1 MKYTGDSLL
10 GVSFEMQTPKPLDN
24 RLVIDTK
31 KELYEINPNTA
42 YEGMLVTCIADGFTY
57 MLKDK
62 SKINSSDG
70 WKSVAIQIVSL
81 TKAEFDQRKENTN
94 SDYTPIDDKIPYL
107 DKDVYYYIY
116 EDSIS
121 EVGEFY
127 VTQDQFNQLN
137 ELIGLKADTSA
148 LNTFKQETKDKF
160 DSLSN
165 KYVPLSFL
173 DSPGEGTLSATLAS
187 YYTKQEADG
196 KFLTRENFGGDTADL
211 SFVKTNDYTST
222 IGTINQEL
230 ANKIDSRSDAEL
242 SSLKTNTIELNNKQI
257 KVQSEGLY
265 FGGKRL
271 AEIEEVPDWICIPHQ
286 QYLQMLNDGKLEEGK
301 YYLTYGDEIDDS
313 GYITMTNLEQKY
325 MSVRNAETIID
336 ELVRNKINSLIRV
349 DDNGVLVVS

>member
-31 KELYEINPNTA
+31 KDLYEINPNTA

-116 EDSIS
+116 EDSMS
-121 EVGEFY
+121 EVGDFY

-137 ELIGLKADTSA
+137 ELLRLKADTST
-148 LNTFKQETKDKF
+148 LNTFKQETNDNF
-160 DSLSN
+160 SSLSTQ
-165 KYVPLSFL
+165 YVPLSFL
-173 DSPGEGTLSATLAS
+173 DSPGEGTLSAILAS
-187 YYTKQEADG
+187 YYTKQEANNT
-196 KFLTRENFGGDTADL
+196 FLTREDFGGEGTDL
-211 SFVKTNDYTST
+211 SFVKTSDYTTT
-222 IGTINQEL
+222 IDTINQTL
-230 ANKIDSRSDAEL
+230 TNKIDSGSDAEL
-242 SSLKTNTIELNNKQI
+242 RSLKTNTIELNNKQI
-257 KVQSEGLY
+257 TVQSDGLH
-265 FGGKRL
+265 FDNKRL
-271 AEIEEVPDWICIPHQ
+271 AEIEEVPDWTCISHQ

-301 YYLTYGDEIDDS
+301 YYLTYGDDIDDS

-325 MSVRNAETIID
+325 MSVRNAESIID
-336 ELVRNKINSLIRV
+336 QKVQNKINSLIRV
-349 DDNGVLVVS
+349 ENGVLFVS

>member
-94 SDYTPIDDKIPYL
+94 SDYTPIDNKLPYL

-116 EDSIS
+116 EDSMS
-121 EVGEFY
+121 EVGDFY
-127 VTQDQFNQLN
+127 VTQDQFDQLN
-137 ELIGLKADTSA
+137 KLIGSKADTQA
-148 LNTFKQETKDKF
+148 LKAFKQETNDNF
-160 DSLSN
+160 SSLSTQ
-165 KYVPLSFL
+165 YVPLSFL
-173 DSPGEGTLSATLAS
+173 DGPGKGTLSAILAN
-187 YYTKQEADG
+187 YYTKEVADNT
-196 KFLTRENFGGDTADL
+196 FLTKEDFGGEGTDL
-211 SFVKTNDYTST
+211 SFVKTDQYSSDME
-222 IGTINQEL
+222 TINQEL
-230 ANKIDSRSDAEL
+230 SNKINTGSDAEL
-242 SSLKTNTIELNNKQI
+242 RSLTTNTITLNNKQI
-257 KVQSEGLY
+257 AVQSEGLY
-265 FGGKRL
+265 FDNKRL
-271 AEIEEVPDWICIPHQ
+271 AETEEVPDWTCISHQ
-286 QYLQMLNDGKLEEGK
+286 QYLQMLNDGKLKEGK
-301 YYLTYGDEIDDS
+301 YYLTYGDDIDDS

-325 MSVRNAETIID
+325 MSVRNAESIID
-336 ELVRNKINSLIRV
+336 RQVRDKIDSLVRV
-349 DDNGVLVVS
+349 ENGVLVVS

>member
-81 TKAEFDQRKENTN
+81 TKAEFDQRQENTN
-94 SDYTPIDDKIPYL
+94 SDYTPIDDKLPYL
-107 DKDVYYYIY
+107 DKNVYYYIY
-116 EDSIS
+116 EDSMS
-121 EVGEFY
+121 EVGDFY

-137 ELIGLKADTSA
+137 ELLRLKADTST
-148 LNTFKQETKDKF
+148 LDTFKQETKDNF
-160 DSLSN
+160 NSLST

-173 DSPGEGTLSATLAS
+173 DDPGEGTLSAILAS

-196 KFLTRENFGGDTADL
+196 KFLTREDFGGGTDL
-211 SFVKTNDYTST
+211 SFVKTDQYESDKE
-222 IGTINQEL
+222 TINQAL
-230 ANKIDSRSDAEL
+230 AKKINSGSDAEL
-242 SSLKTNTIELNNKQI
+242 NSLKTNTITLNNKQI
-257 KVQSEGLY
+257 TVQSDGLH
-265 FGGKRL
+265 FDNKRL
-271 AEIEEVPDWICIPHQ
+271 AETEEVPDWTCISHQ
-286 QYLQMLNDGKLEEGK
+286 QYLQMLNDGKLKEGK
-301 YYLTYGDEIDDS
+301 YYLTYGDDIDDS

-325 MSVRNAETIID
+325 MSVRNAESIID
-336 ELVRNKINSLIRV
+336 TKVRDRINSLVRV
-349 DDNGVLVVS
+349 ENGVLVVS

>member
-94 SDYTPIDDKIPYL
+94 SDYTPIDDKLPYL
-107 DKDVYYYIY
+107 DKNVYYYIY
-116 EDSIS
+116 EDSMS
-121 EVGEFY
+121 EVGDFY

-137 ELIGLKADTSA
+137 ELLRLKADTSA
-148 LNTFKQETKDKF
+148 LNTFKQETNNNF
-160 DSLSN
+160 NSLST

-173 DSPGEGTLSATLAS
+173 DGTGEGTLSAILAS
-187 YYTKQEADG
+187 YYTKQEADD
-196 KFLTRENFGGDTADL
+196 KFLTREDFGGGTDL
-211 SFVKTNDYTST
+211 SFVKTDQYESDKE
-222 IGTINQEL
+222 TINQAL
-230 ANKIDSRSDAEL
+230 ANKINTGSDAEL
-242 SSLKTNTIELNNKQI
+242 NSLKTNIITLNNKQI
-257 KVQSEGLY
+257 TVQSDGLH
-265 FGGKRL
+265 FDNKRL
-271 AEIEEVPDWICIPHQ
+271 AETEEVPDWTCISHQ
-286 QYLQMLNDGKLEEGK
+286 QYLQMLNDGKLKEGK
-301 YYLTYGDEIDDS
+301 YYLTYGDDIDDS

-325 MSVRNAETIID
+325 MSVRNAESIID
-336 ELVRNKINSLIRV
+336 EKVQDRINSLVRV
-349 DDNGVLVVS
+349 ENGVLVVS

>member
-94 SDYTPIDDKIPYL
+94 SDYTPIDDKLPYL
-107 DKDVYYYIY
+107 DKNVYYYIY

-121 EVGEFY
+121 EVGDFY
-127 VTQDQFNQLN
+127 VTQDQFNQLR
-137 ELIGLKADTSA
+137 ELIGLKVDTST
-148 LNTFKQETKDKF
+148 LDTFKQETNDNF
-160 DSLSN
+160 SSLSN
-165 KYVPLSFL
+165 QYVPLSFL
-173 DSPGEGTLSATLAS
+173 DGTGEHTLSSILAS
-187 YYTKQEADG
+187 YYTQEAANS
-196 KFLTRENFGGDTADL
+196 KFLTKEDFGGEDADL
-211 SFVKTNDYTST
+211 SFVNTST
-222 IGTINQEL
+222 YESAIGTINSEL
-230 ANKIDSRSDAEL
+230 AKKITSRSDAEL
-242 SSLKTNTIELNNKQI
+242 NKLKTNTIELNGKQI
-257 KVQSEGLY
+257 TVQPDGLH
-265 FGGKRL
+265 FDNKRL
-271 AEIEEVPDWICIPHQ
+271 AETEEVPDWTCIPHQ
-286 QYLQMLNDGKLEEGK
+286 QYLQMLNDGKLKEGK
-301 YYLTYGDEIDDS
+301 YYLTYGDDIDDS

-325 MSVRNAETIID
+325 MSVRNAESIID
-336 ELVRNKINSLIRV
+336 QKVQDRINSLVRV
-349 DDNGVLVVS
+349 ENGVLVVS

>member
-31 KELYEINPNTA
+31 KELYKINPNTA

-121 EVGEFY
+121 EVGDFY
-127 VTQDQFNQLN
+127 VTQDQFNQLK
-137 ELIGLKADTSA
+137 ELMGLKADTST
-148 LNTFKQETKDKF
+148 LDTFKQETNGKF
-160 DSLSN
+160 SDLST

-173 DSPGEGTLSATLAS
+173 AGTGEGTLSAILAS
-187 YYTKQEADG
+187 YYTKQEANNT
-196 KFLTRENFGGDTADL
+196 FLTREDFGGEGTDL
-211 SFVKTNDYTST
+211 SFVKTDQYKSAMET
-222 IGTINQEL
+222 IDQTL
-230 ANKIDSRSDAEL
+230 TNKIDSGSDAEL
-242 SSLKTNTIELNNKQI
+242 RSLRTNTITLNNKQI
-257 KVQSEGLY
+257 TVQSDGLH
-265 FGGKRL
+265 FDNKRL
-271 AEIEEVPDWICIPHQ
+271 AEIEEVPDWTCISHQ

-301 YYLTYGDEIDDS
+301 YYLTYGDDIDDS

-325 MSVRNAETIID
+325 MSVRNAESIID
-336 ELVRNKINSLIRV
+336 TKVRDRINSLIRV
-349 DDNGVLVVS
+349 ENGVLVVS

>member
-31 KELYEINPNTA
+31 KDLYEINPNTA

-116 EDSIS
+116 EDSMS
-121 EVGEFY
+121 EVGDFY
-127 VTQDQFNQLN
+127 VTQDQFDQLSK
-137 ELIGLKADTSA
+137 LIGLKADTQA
-148 LNTFKQETKDKF
+148 LTAFKQKTEDNF
-160 DSLSN
+160 NSLST

-173 DSPGEGTLSATLAS
+173 AGTGEEGTLSAILAN
-187 YYTKQEADG
+187 YYTKEAANNT
-196 KFLTRENFGGDTADL
+196 FLTREDFGGEGTDL
-211 SFVKTNDYTST
+211 SFVKTDQYSSD
-222 IGTINQEL
+222 IDTINQKL
-230 ANKIDSRSDAEL
+230 ANKINTGSDAEL
-242 SSLKTNTIELNNKQI
+242 NSLKTNTITLNNKQI
-257 KVQSEGLY
+257 KVQPQGLY
-265 FGGKRL
+265 FGDKRL

-286 QYLQMLNDGKLEEGK
+286 QYLQMLNDGKLEEDK
-301 YYLTYGDEIDDS
+301 YYLTYGDDIDDS

-336 ELVRNKINSLIRV
+336 EKVKNKINSLIRV
-349 DDNGVLVVS
+349 ENGVLVVS

>member
-81 TKAEFDQRKENTN
+81 TKAEFDQRQENTN

-116 EDSIS
+116 EDSMS
-121 EVGEFY
+121 EVGDFY
-127 VTQDQFNQLN
+127 VTQDQFNQLS
-137 ELIGLKADTSA
+137 ELLRLKADTSTLKA
-148 LNTFKQETKDKF
+148 FKQETESNF
-160 DSLSN
+160 NSLSN
-165 KYVPLSFL
+165 QYVPLSFL
-173 DSPGEGTLSATLAS
+173 TGTGESTLSAILAN
-187 YYTKQEADG
+187 YYTKEVADNT
-196 KFLTRENFGGDTADL
+196 FLTREDFGGEGTDL
-211 SFVKTNDYTST
+211 SFVKTDQYSSDMEN
-222 IGTINQEL
+222 INQTL
-230 ANKIDSRSDAEL
+230 SNKIDTGSDAEL
-242 SSLKTNTIELNNKQI
+242 RSLTTNTITLNNKQI
-257 KVQSEGLY
+257 TVQSDGLH
-265 FGGKRL
+265 FDNKRL
-271 AEIEEVPDWICIPHQ
+271 AETEEVPDWTCISHQ
-286 QYLQMLNDGKLEEGK
+286 QYLQMLNDGKLKDGK
-301 YYLTYGDEIDDS
+301 YYLTYGDDIDDS

-325 MSVRNAETIID
+325 MSVRNAESIID
-336 ELVRNKINSLIRV
+336 QKVQSKINSLVRV
-349 DDNGVLVVS
+349 DNGVLVVS

>member
-107 DKDVYYYIY
+107 DKNVYYYIY

-121 EVGEFY
+121 EVGDFY
-127 VTQDQFNQLN
+127 VTQDQFNQLSK
-137 ELIGLKADTSA
+137 LIGLKADTSA
-148 LNTFKQETKDKF
+148 LDTFKQETNDKF
-160 DSLSN
+160 SSLSTQ
-165 KYVPLSFL
+165 YVPLSFL
-173 DSPGEGTLSATLAS
+173 DGTGEGTLSAILAS
-187 YYTKQEADG
+187 YYTKQAADD
-196 KFLTRENFGGDTADL
+196 KFLTREDFGGGTDL
-211 SFVKTNDYTST
+211 SFVKTDQYESAME
-222 IGTINQEL
+222 TINQEL
-230 ANKIDSRSDAEL
+230 ANKIDSGSNAEL
-242 SSLKTNTIELNNKQI
+242 NSLKTNTIELNNKQI
-257 KVQSEGLY
+257 TVQSDGLH
-265 FGGKRL
+265 FDNKRL
-271 AEIEEVPDWICIPHQ
+271 AEIEEVPDWTCISHQ
-286 QYLQMLNDGKLEEGK
+286 QYLQMLNDGKLKEGK
-301 YYLTYGDEIDDS
+301 YYLTYGDDIDDS

-325 MSVRNAETIID
+325 MSVRNAESIID
-336 ELVRNKINSLIRV
+336 TKVKDRINSLVRV
-349 DDNGVLVVS
+349 ENGVLVVS

>member
-31 KELYEINPNTA
+31 KDLYEINPNTA

-116 EDSIS
+116 EDSMS
-121 EVGEFY
+121 EVGDFY
-127 VTQDQFNQLN
+127 VTQDQFNQLS
-137 ELIGLKADTSA
+137 ELLRLKADTST
-148 LNTFKQETKDKF
+148 LDTFKKETNDKF
-160 DSLSN
+160 GDLSN
-165 KYVPLSFL
+165 QYVPLSFL
-173 DSPGEGTLSATLAS
+173 AGTGEGTLSAILAN
-187 YYTKQEADG
+187 YYTKEVADG
-196 KFLTRENFGGDTADL
+196 KFLTRDDFGGEGTDL
-211 SFVKTNDYTST
+211 SFVKTDEYNTYK
-222 IGTINQEL
+222 GTIDQQL
-230 ANKIDSRSDAEL
+230 ANKINSRSDAEL
-242 SSLKTNTIELNNKQI
+242 TSLKTNTIELNNKQI
-257 KVQSEGLY
+257 TVQSDGLH
-265 FGGKRL
+265 FDNKRL
-271 AEIEEVPDWICIPHQ
+271 AEIEEVPDWTCISHQ
-286 QYLQMLNDGKLEEGK
+286 QYLQMLNDGKLKEGK
-301 YYLTYGDEIDDS
+301 YYLTYGDDIDDS

-325 MSVRNAETIID
+325 MSVRNAESIID
-336 ELVRNKINSLIRV
+336 EKVQDRINSLIQV
-349 DDNGVLVVS
+349 NDGVLVVS

>member
-81 TKAEFDQRKENTN
+81 TKAEFDQRQENTN

-116 EDSIS
+116 EDSMS
-121 EVGEFY
+121 EVGDFY
-127 VTQDQFNQLN
+127 VTQDQFDQLS
-137 ELIGLKADTSA
+137 ELIGLKADTQA
-148 LNTFKQETKDKF
+148 LKAFKQETESNF
-160 DSLSN
+160 NSLST
-165 KYVPLSFL
+165 KYVPVSFL
-173 DSPGEGTLSATLAS
+173 TGTGGGTLSAILAN
-187 YYTKQEADG
+187 YYTKEVADNT
-196 KFLTRENFGGDTADL
+196 FLTKEDFGGEGTDL
-211 SFVKTNDYTST
+211 SFVKTNDYESDME
-222 IGTINQEL
+222 TINQTL
-230 ANKIDSRSDAEL
+230 TNKIDTRSDAEL
-242 SSLKTNTIELNNKQI
+242 SSLTTNTITLNNKQI
-257 KVQSEGLY
+257 TVQSDGLH
-265 FGGKRL
+265 FDNKRL
-271 AEIEEVPDWICIPHQ
+271 AETEEVPDWTCISHQ
-286 QYLQMLNDGKLEEGK
+286 QYLQMLNDGKLKEGK
-301 YYLTYGDEIDDS
+301 YYLTYGDDIDDS

-325 MSVRNAETIID
+325 MSVRNAESIID
-336 ELVRNKINSLIRV
+336 EKVQNKINSLVRV
-349 DDNGVLVVS
+349 ENGVLVVS

>member
-81 TKAEFDQRKENTN
+81 TKAEFDQRQENTN

-116 EDSIS
+116 EDSMS
-121 EVGEFY
+121 EVGDFY

-137 ELIGLKADTSA
+137 ELIGLKADTSV
-148 LNTFKQETKDKF
+148 LNTFKQDIKDKF
-160 DSLSN
+160 SSLSSQ
-165 KYVPLSFL
+165 YVPLSFL
-173 DSPGEGTLSATLAS
+173 DGTGEGTLSAILAS

-196 KFLTRENFGGDTADL
+196 KFLTKENFGGDTDL
-211 SFVKTNDYTST
+211 SFVKTNQYNTD
-222 IGTINQEL
+222 IETINQEL
-230 ANKIDSRSDAEL
+230 ANKIDSRSNAEL
-242 SSLKTNTIELNNKQI
+242 NSLKTNTIELNNKQI
-257 KVQSEGLY
+257 RVQSEGLY
-265 FGGKRL
+265 FGSKRL
-271 AEIEEVPDWICIPHQ
+271 AEIEEVPNWICIPHQ
-286 QYLQMLNDGKLEEGK
+286 QYLQMLNDGQLEEGK
-301 YYLTYGDEIDDS
+301 YYLTYGDDIDDS

-325 MSVRNAETIID
+325 MSVRNAADLID
-336 ELVRNKINSLIRV
+336 QSVRNKIDSLV
-349 DDNGVLVVS
+349 QVNDGVLVVS

>member
-94 SDYTPIDDKIPYL
+94 SDYTPIDDKLPYL
-107 DKDVYYYIY
+107 DKNVYYYIY
-116 EDSIS
+116 EDSMS
-121 EVGEFY
+121 EVGDFY
-127 VTQDQFNQLN
+127 VTQDQFNQLSK
-137 ELIGLKADTSA
+137 LIGLKADTQA
-148 LNTFKQETKDKF
+148 LTAFKQKTEDNF
-160 DSLSN
+160 NSLST
-165 KYVPLSFL
+165 KYVPVSFL
-173 DSPGEGTLSATLAS
+173 DGTGEHTLSSILAS
-187 YYTKQEADG
+187 YYTQQEADS
-196 KFLTRENFGGDTADL
+196 KFLTRDDFGEDTTDL
-211 SFVKTNDYTST
+211 SFVKTNEYDSYKE
-222 IGTINQEL
+222 TINQEL
-230 ANKIDSRSDAEL
+230 AKKINSESDAKL
-242 SSLKTNTIELNNKQI
+242 NKLTTNTIELNNKQI

-265 FGGKRL
+265 FDNKRL
-271 AEIEEVPDWICIPHQ
+271 AEIEEVPDWTCISHQ
-286 QYLQMLNDGKLEEGK
+286 QYLQMLNDGKLKEGK
-301 YYLTYGDEIDDS
+301 YYLTYGDDIDDS

-325 MSVRNAETIID
+325 MSVRNAESIID
-336 ELVRNKINSLIRV
+336 QKVQDRINSLIQV
-349 DDNGVLVVS
+349 NDGVLVVS

>member
-94 SDYTPIDDKIPYL
+94 SDYTPKDDKIPYL

-116 EDSIS
+116 EDSMS
-121 EVGEFY
+121 EVGDFY
-127 VTQDQFNQLN
+127 VTQDQFDQLN
-137 ELIGLKADTSA
+137 KLIGLKADTQA
-148 LNTFKQETKDKF
+148 LKAFKQETESNF
-160 DSLSN
+160 NSLST
-165 KYVPLSFL
+165 KYVPVSFL
-173 DSPGEGTLSATLAS
+173 TGTGGGTLSAILAS

-196 KFLTRENFGGDTADL
+196 KFLTKKDFGGEGTDL
-211 SFVKTNDYTST
+211 SFVKTNDYESDME
-222 IGTINQEL
+222 TINQTL
-230 ANKIDSRSDAEL
+230 ANKIDTKSDAKL
-242 SSLKTNTIELNNKQI
+242 RSLTTNTITLNNKQI
-257 KVQSEGLY
+257 TVQSDGLH
-265 FGGKRL
+265 FDNKRL
-271 AEIEEVPDWICIPHQ
+271 AETEEVPDWTCISHQ
-286 QYLQMLNDGKLEEGK
+286 QYLQMLNDGKLKEGK
-301 YYLTYGDEIDDS
+301 YYLTYGDDIDDS

-325 MSVRNAETIID
+325 MSVRNAEDIID
-336 ELVRNKINSLIRV
+336 RQVRDKIDSLVRV
-349 DDNGVLVVS
+349 ENGVLVVS

>member
-10 GVSFEMQTPKPLDN
+10 GVSLEMQTPKPLDN

-62 SKINSSDG
+62 SLINSSDG

-107 DKDVYYYIY
+107 DRDVYYYIY
-116 EDSIS
+116 EDSMS
-121 EVGEFY
+121 EVGDFY

-148 LNTFKQETKDKF
+148 LNTFKQDIKDKF
-160 DSLSN
+160 SSLSSQ
-165 KYVPLSFL
+165 YVPLSFL
-173 DSPGEGTLSATLAS
+173 DGTGEGTLSATLAS

-196 KFLTRENFGGDTADL
+196 KFLTKENFGGDTDL
-211 SFVKTNDYTST
+211 SFVKTNQYNTD
-222 IGTINQEL
+222 IETINQEL
-230 ANKIDSRSDAEL
+230 ANKIDSGSNAEL
-242 SSLKTNTIELNNKQI
+242 NSLKTNTIELNNKQI
-257 KVQSEGLY
+257 RVQSEGLY
-265 FGGKRL
+265 FGSKRL

-286 QYLQMLNDGKLEEGK
+286 QYLQMLNDGQLEEGK
-301 YYLTYGDEIDDS
+301 YYLTYGDDIDDS

-325 MSVRNAETIID
+325 MSVRNAADLID
-336 ELVRNKINSLIRV
+336 QSVRNKIDSLV
-349 DDNGVLVVS
+349 QVNDGVLVVS

>member
-94 SDYTPIDDKIPYL
+94 SDYTPIDDKLPYL
-107 DKDVYYYIY
+107 DKNVYYYIY
-116 EDSIS
+116 EDSMS
-121 EVGEFY
+121 EVGDFY
-127 VTQDQFNQLN
+127 VTQDQFNQLS
-137 ELIGLKADTSA
+137 ELLRLKADTSA
-148 LNTFKQETKDKF
+148 LSTFKQETKDNF
-160 DSLSN
+160 NSLST

-173 DSPGEGTLSATLAS
+173 DGTGEHTLSSILAS

-196 KFLTRENFGGDTADL
+196 KFLTRDDFGGEGTDL
-211 SFVKTNDYTST
+211 SFVKTDQYEST
-222 IGTINQEL
+222 METINQEL
-230 ANKIDSRSDAEL
+230 AKKIDSGSDAEL
-242 SSLKTNTIELNNKQI
+242 SSLKTNTITLNNKQI
-257 KVQSEGLY
+257 TVQPDGLH
-265 FGGKRL
+265 FDSKKL
-271 AEIEEVPDWICIPHQ
+271 AETEEVPDWTCISHQ
-286 QYLQMLNDGKLEEGK
+286 KYLQMLNDGKLKEGK
-301 YYLTYGDEIDDS
+301 YYLTYGDDIDDS

-336 ELVRNKINSLIRV
+336 EKVQDRINSLV
-349 DDNGVLVVS
+349 QVKNGVLVVS

>member
-94 SDYTPIDDKIPYL
+94 SDYTPIDDKLPYL

-116 EDSIS
+116 EDSMS
-121 EVGEFY
+121 EVGDFY
-127 VTQDQFNQLN
+127 VTQDQFDQLN
-137 ELIGLKADTSA
+137 KLIGSKADTSA
-148 LNTFKQETKDKF
+148 LKAFKQETESNF
-160 DSLSN
+160 NSLSN
-165 KYVPLSFL
+165 QYVPLSFL
-173 DSPGEGTLSATLAS
+173 AGTGEGTLSAILAN
-187 YYTKQEADG
+187 YYTKGDADG
-196 KFLTRENFGGDTADL
+196 KFLTREDFGEGTNL
-211 SFVKTNDYTST
+211 SFVGTDEYNSYKE
-222 IGTINQEL
+222 TINDAL
-230 ANKIDSRSDAEL
+230 ANKINTGSDAEL
-242 SSLKTNTIELNNKQI
+242 RSLTTNTITLNNKQI
-257 KVQSEGLY
+257 TVQPDGLH
-265 FGGKRL
+265 FDNKRL
-271 AEIEEVPDWICIPHQ
+271 AETEEVPDWTCISHQ
-286 QYLQMLNDGKLEEGK
+286 QYLQMLNDGKLKEGK
-301 YYLTYGDEIDDS
+301 YYLTYGDDIDDS

-325 MSVRNAETIID
+325 MSVRNAESIID
-336 ELVRNKINSLIRV
+336 EKVKSKINSLVRV
-349 DDNGVLVVS
+349 ENGVLVVS

>member
-81 TKAEFDQRKENTN
+81 TKAEFDQRQENTN

-116 EDSIS
+116 EDSMS
-121 EVGEFY
+121 EVGDFY
-127 VTQDQFNQLN
+127 VTQDQFDQLN
-137 ELIGLKADTSA
+137 KLIGSKADTQA
-148 LNTFKQETKDKF
+148 LKAFKQETNDNF
-160 DSLSN
+160 SSLST
-165 KYVPLSFL
+165 KYVPVSFL
-173 DSPGEGTLSATLAS
+173 TGTGGGTLSAILAN
-187 YYTKQEADG
+187 YYTKEVADNT
-196 KFLTRENFGGDTADL
+196 FLTKEDFGGEGTDL
-211 SFVKTNDYTST
+211 SFVKTNDYESDME
-222 IGTINQEL
+222 TINQTL
-230 ANKIDSRSDAEL
+230 SNKIDTRSDAEL
-242 SSLKTNTIELNNKQI
+242 NNLTTNTITLNNKQI
-257 KVQSEGLY
+257 AVQSEGLY
-265 FGGKRL
+265 FDNKRL
-271 AEIEEVPDWICIPHQ
+271 AETEEVPDWTCISHQ
-286 QYLQMLNDGKLEEGK
+286 QYLQMLNDGKLKEGK
-301 YYLTYGDEIDDS
+301 YYLTYGDDIDDS

-325 MSVRNAETIID
+325 MSVRNAESIID
-336 ELVRNKINSLIRV
+336 RQVRDKIDSLVRV
-349 DDNGVLVVS
+349 ENGVLVVS

>member
-62 SKINSSDG
+62 QKINSSDG

-94 SDYTPIDDKIPYL
+94 SDYTPIDDKLPYL
-107 DKDVYYYIY
+107 DKNVYYYIY
-116 EDSIS
+116 EDSMS
-121 EVGEFY
+121 EVGDFY
-127 VTQDQFNQLN
+127 VTQDQFDQLSK
-137 ELIGLKADTSA
+137 LIGLKADTQA
-148 LNTFKQETKDKF
+148 LTAFKQETNNNF
-160 DSLSN
+160 SSLST

-173 DSPGEGTLSATLAS
+173 DGTGEGTLSAILAN

-196 KFLTRENFGGDTADL
+196 KFLTRDDFGGEGTDL
-211 SFVKTNDYTST
+211 SFVKTNDYTSD
-222 IGTINQEL
+222 IGTINEEL
-230 ANKIDSRSDAEL
+230 AKKITSGSDAEL
-242 SSLKTNTIELNNKQI
+242 NKLTTNTIELNNKQI

-265 FGGKRL
+265 FDNKRL
-271 AEIEEVPDWICIPHQ
+271 AETEEVPDWTCISHQ
-286 QYLQMLNDGKLEEGK
+286 QYLQMLNDGKLKEGK
-301 YYLTYGDEIDDS
+301 YYLTYGDDIDDS

-325 MSVRNAETIID
+325 MSVRNAESIID
-336 ELVRNKINSLIRV
+336 TKVQSKINSLIRV
-349 DDNGVLVVS
+349 ENGVLFVS

>member
-81 TKAEFDQRKENTN
+81 TKAEFDQRQENTN
-94 SDYTPIDDKIPYL
+94 SDYTPIDNKLPYL

-116 EDSIS
+116 EDSMS
-121 EVGEFY
+121 EVGDFY
-127 VTQDQFNQLN
+127 VTQDQFDQLN
-137 ELIGLKADTSA
+137 KLLRLKADTSA
-148 LNTFKQETKDKF
+148 LKAFKQETKDNF
-160 DSLSN
+160 NSLST
-165 KYVPLSFL
+165 KYVPVSFL
-173 DSPGEGTLSATLAS
+173 DGTGEHTLSSILAN
-187 YYTKQEADG
+187 YYTQQEADS
-196 KFLTRENFGGDTADL
+196 KFLTRDDFGGEGTDL
-211 SFVKTNDYTST
+211 SFVKTNDYESDM
-222 IGTINQEL
+222 GTINQTL
-230 ANKIDSRSDAEL
+230 SNKIDTGSDAEL
-242 SSLKTNTIELNNKQI
+242 RSLTTNTITLNNKQI
-257 KVQSEGLY
+257 TVQSDGLH
-265 FGGKRL
+265 FDNKRL
-271 AEIEEVPDWICIPHQ
+271 AETEEVPDWTCISHQ
-286 QYLQMLNDGKLEEGK
+286 QYLQMLNDGKLKEGK

-325 MSVRNAETIID
+325 MSVRNAESIID
-336 ELVRNKINSLIRV
+336 EKVQSKINSLVRV
-349 DDNGVLVVS
+349 ENGVLVVS

>member
-116 EDSIS
+116 EDSMS
-121 EVGEFY
+121 EVGDFY
-127 VTQDQFNQLN
+127 VTQDQFDQLN
-137 ELIGLKADTSA
+137 KLIGSKADTQA
-148 LNTFKQETKDKF
+148 LKAFKQETKDKF
-160 DSLSN
+160 SQ
-165 KYVPLSFL
+165 YVPLSFL
-173 DSPGEGTLSATLAS
+173 DGTGEGTLSAILAS
-187 YYTKQEADG
+187 YYTKEEADG
-196 KFLTRENFGGDTADL
+196 KFLTRKDFGGEGTDL
-211 SFVKTNDYTST
+211 SFVKTNDYESDMR
-222 IGTINQEL
+222 TINQTL
-230 ANKIDSRSDAEL
+230 ANKIDTRSDAEL
-242 SSLKTNTIELNNKQI
+242 RSLTTNTITLNNKQI
-257 KVQSEGLY
+257 AVQSEGLY
-265 FGGKRL
+265 FDNKRL
-271 AEIEEVPDWICIPHQ
+271 AETEEVPDWTCISHQ
-286 QYLQMLNDGKLEEGK
+286 QYLQMLNDGKLKEGK
-301 YYLTYGDEIDDS
+301 YYLTYGDDIDDS

-325 MSVRNAETIID
+325 MSVRNAESIID
-336 ELVRNKINSLIRV
+336 QKVQDRINSLIQV
-349 DDNGVLVVS
+349 NDGVLVVS

>member
-62 SKINSSDG
+62 SKINSLDG

-94 SDYTPIDDKIPYL
+94 SDYTPIDNKLPYL

-116 EDSIS
+116 EDSMS
-121 EVGEFY
+121 EVGDFY

-137 ELIGLKADTSA
+137 ELLRLKADTSA
-148 LNTFKQETKDKF
+148 LKAFKQETKDKF
-160 DSLSN
+160 DSLSTQ
-165 KYVPLSFL
+165 YVPLSFL
-173 DSPGEGTLSATLAS
+173 DGTGEGTLSSILAS
-187 YYTKQEADG
+187 YYTKQEADS
-196 KFLTRENFGGDTADL
+196 KFLTRDDFGGDTTDL
-211 SFVKTNDYTST
+211 SFVKTNEYDSYKE
-222 IGTINQEL
+222 TINQEL
-230 ANKIDSRSDAEL
+230 AKKINSESDAEL
-242 SSLKTNTIELNNKQI
+242 RSLTTNTITLNGKQI
-257 KVQSEGLY
+257 TVQPDGLH
-265 FGGKRL
+265 FDNKRL
-271 AEIEEVPDWICIPHQ
+271 AETEEVPDWTCISHQ
-286 QYLQMLNDGKLEEGK
+286 QYLQMLNDGKLKEGK
-301 YYLTYGDEIDDS
+301 YYLTYGDDIDDS

-325 MSVRNAETIID
+325 MSVRNAESIID
-336 ELVRNKINSLIRV
+336 TKVQDRINSLIQV
-349 DDNGVLVVS
+349 NDGVLVVS

>member
-94 SDYTPIDDKIPYL
+94 SDYTPKDDKIPYL

-116 EDSIS
+116 EDSMS
-121 EVGEFY
+121 EVGDFY
-127 VTQDQFNQLN
+127 VTQDQFDQLN
-137 ELIGLKADTSA
+137 KLIGSKADTQA
-148 LNTFKQETKDKF
+148 LKAFKQETKDKF
-160 DSLSN
+160 SSLSN
-165 KYVPLSFL
+165 QYVPLKFL
-173 DSPGEGTLSATLAS
+173 DGTGEGTLSAILAS
-187 YYTKQEADG
+187 YYTKEDANNT
-196 KFLTRENFGGDTADL
+196 FLTKEDFGGEGTDL
-211 SFVKTNDYTST
+211 SFVKTNDYESDMG
-222 IGTINQEL
+222 IINQTL
-230 ANKIDSRSDAEL
+230 SNKIDTRSDAEL
-242 SSLKTNTIELNNKQI
+242 RSLTTNTITLNNKQI
-257 KVQSEGLY
+257 TVQSDGLH
-265 FGGKRL
+265 FDNKRL
-271 AEIEEVPDWICIPHQ
+271 AETEEVPDWTCISHQ
-286 QYLQMLNDGKLEEGK
+286 QYLQMLNDGKLKEGK
-301 YYLTYGDEIDDS
+301 YYLTYGDDIDDS

-325 MSVRNAETIID
+325 MSVRNAESIID
-336 ELVRNKINSLIRV
+336 EKVRNNINSLIQV
-349 DDNGVLVVS
+349 NDGVLVVS

>member
-81 TKAEFDQRKENTN
+81 TKAEFDQRQENTN
-94 SDYTPIDDKIPYL
+94 SDYTPIDNKLPYL

-116 EDSIS
+116 EDSMS
-121 EVGEFY
+121 EVGDFY
-127 VTQDQFNQLN
+127 VTQDQFDQLN
-137 ELIGLKADTSA
+137 KLIGSKADTQA
-148 LNTFKQETKDKF
+148 LKAFKQETESNF
-160 DSLSN
+160 NSLST

-173 DSPGEGTLSATLAS
+173 TGTGESTLSAILANYYTKEVADNTFLTKEDFGGEGT
-187 YYTKQEADG
+187 
-196 KFLTRENFGGDTADL
+196 DL
-211 SFVKTNDYTST
+211 SFVKTNDYESDM
-222 IGTINQEL
+222 GTINQTL
-230 ANKIDSRSDAEL
+230 ANKIDTRSDAEL
-242 SSLKTNTIELNNKQI
+242 SSLTTNTITLNNKQI
-257 KVQSEGLY
+257 AVQSEGLY
-265 FGGKRL
+265 FDNKRL
-271 AEIEEVPDWICIPHQ
+271 AETEEVPDWTCISHQ
-286 QYLQMLNDGKLEEGK
+286 QYLQMLNDGKLKEGK
-301 YYLTYGDEIDDS
+301 YYLTYGDDIDDS

-325 MSVRNAETIID
+325 MSVRNAEDKID
-336 ELVRNKINSLIRV
+336 EKVRNKINSLVRV
-349 DDNGVLVVS
+349 ENGVLVVS

>member
-81 TKAEFDQRKENTN
+81 TKAEFDQRQENTN

-116 EDSIS
+116 EDSMS
-121 EVGEFY
+121 EVGDFY
-127 VTQDQFNQLN
+127 VTQDQFNQLS
-137 ELIGLKADTSA
+137 ELLRLKADTSA
-148 LNTFKQETKDKF
+148 LKTFKQETESNF
-160 DSLSN
+160 NSLST

-173 DSPGEGTLSATLAS
+173 DGTGEGTLSAILAN
-187 YYTKQEADG
+187 YYTKEVADD
-196 KFLTRENFGGDTADL
+196 KFLTKEDFGGEGTDL
-211 SFVKTNDYTST
+211 SFVKTNDYESDME
-222 IGTINQEL
+222 TINQTL
-230 ANKIDSRSDAEL
+230 SNKIDSGSDAEL
-242 SSLKTNTIELNNKQI
+242 SSLTTNTITLNNKQI
-257 KVQSEGLY
+257 TVQSDGLH
-265 FGGKRL
+265 FDNKRL
-271 AEIEEVPDWICIPHQ
+271 AETEEVPDWTCISHQ
-286 QYLQMLNDGKLEEGK
+286 QYLQMLNDGKLKEGK
-301 YYLTYGDEIDDS
+301 YYLTYGDDIDDS

-325 MSVRNAETIID
+325 MSVRNAESIID
-336 ELVRNKINSLIRV
+336 EKVQSKINSLVRV
-349 DDNGVLVVS
+349 DNGVLVVS

>member
-81 TKAEFDQRKENTN
+81 TKAEFDQRQENTN

-116 EDSIS
+116 EDSMS
-121 EVGEFY
+121 EVGDFY
-127 VTQDQFNQLN
+127 VTQDQFDQLN
-137 ELIGLKADTSA
+137 KLIGSKADTQA
-148 LNTFKQETKDKF
+148 LKAFKQETKDNF
-160 DSLSN
+160 SSLST
-165 KYVPLSFL
+165 KYVPLTFL
-173 DSPGEGTLSATLAS
+173 DGTGEGTLSAILAN
-187 YYTKQEADG
+187 YYTKEVADNT
-196 KFLTRENFGGDTADL
+196 FLTKEDFGGEGTDL
-211 SFVKTNDYTST
+211 SFVKTNDYESDM
-222 IGTINQEL
+222 GTINQTL
-230 ANKIDSRSDAEL
+230 ANKIDTRSDAEL
-242 SSLKTNTIELNNKQI
+242 SSLTTNTITLNNKQI
-257 KVQSEGLY
+257 TVQSDGLH
-265 FGGKRL
+265 FDNKRL
-271 AEIEEVPDWICIPHQ
+271 AETEEVPDWTCISHQ
-286 QYLQMLNDGKLEEGK
+286 QYLQMLNDGKLKEGK
-301 YYLTYGDEIDDS
+301 YYLTYGDDIDDS

-325 MSVRNAETIID
+325 MSVRNAKDIID
-336 ELVRNKINSLIRV
+336 RKVRDKINSLVRV
-349 DDNGVLVVS
+349 ENGVLVVS

>member
-81 TKAEFDQRKENTN
+81 TKAEFDQRQENTN
-94 SDYTPIDDKIPYL
+94 SDYTPIDDKKPYL

-116 EDSIS
+116 EDSMS
-121 EVGEFY
+121 EVGDFY
-127 VTQDQFNQLN
+127 VTQDQFDQLN
-137 ELIGLKADTSA
+137 KLIGSKADTST
-148 LNTFKQETKDKF
+148 LDTFKQETNDNF
-160 DSLSN
+160 SSLST
-165 KYVPLSFL
+165 KYVPVSFL
-173 DSPGEGTLSATLAS
+173 TGTGGGTLSAILAD

-196 KFLTRENFGGDTADL
+196 KFLTKEDFGGEGTDL
-211 SFVKTNDYTST
+211 SFVKTDQYDSDM
-222 IGTINQEL
+222 GTINQEL
-230 ANKIDSRSDAEL
+230 ANKIDTRSDAEL
-242 SSLKTNTIELNNKQI
+242 SSLTTNTITLNNKQI
-257 KVQSEGLY
+257 TVQSDGLH
-265 FGGKRL
+265 FDNKRL
-271 AEIEEVPDWICIPHQ
+271 AETEEVPDWTCISHQ
-286 QYLQMLNDGKLEEGK
+286 QYLQMLNDGKLKDGK
-301 YYLTYGDEIDDS
+301 YYLTYGDDIDDS

-325 MSVRNAETIID
+325 MSVRNAESIID
-336 ELVRNKINSLIRV
+336 EKVRNNINSLIQV
-349 DDNGVLVVS
+349 NDGVLVVS